1 MSDTPD
7 SRPQLELGAAVLVT
21 CVVQTLADSDRSF
34 QQRFVKRLDEAYA
47 RLRDDPK
54 VSLRALEDLS
64 WCRELLTGFSVATG
78 QGRPFL
84 G

>member
-1 MSDTPD
+1 MSDPQD
-7 SRPQLELGAAVLVT
+7 RRPPLDLGAAVLVT
-21 CVVQTLADSDRSF
+21 CVVQTLAETDGGF
-34 QQRFVKRLDEAYA
+34 QKRFVRRLDEAYA

-54 VSLRALEDLS
+54 VSLRTLEELS
-64 WCRELLTGFSVATG
+64 WCREMVTGFSVATG

>member
-1 MSDTPD
+1 MSDTHD
-7 SRPQLELGAAVLVT
+7 RRLQLDAGAAVLVT
-21 CVVQTLADSDRSF
+21 CVVQTLAETDRSF
-34 QQRFVKRLDEAYA
+34 QQRFVQRLDEAYA

-54 VSLRALEDLS
+54 ISRRALEDLS
-64 WCRELLTGFSVATG
+64 WCRELVTGFSVATG